1 MNPSGKILII
11 VESPSKCGTIEK
23 FLGPNYKVIAS
34 CGHIM
39 QIDDESFNGLGIDI
53 ANNFEPKYVIIKDK
67 KQIIEKIKNEIK
79 NSSKVLLGQDK
90 DAEGF
95 GMSFMTAK
103 LFNLSLNEKNR
114 ITFNEITKSALE
126 NSIKNPTTI
135 DMNIVNSQKS
145 RAVSDRLIGYSLSPT
160 LWSYIGPSLSAGR
173 VQSVALKIVVEK
185 EKRIESFENSV
196 SFKTNGIFQ
205 KNINASLNSTFENEE
220 KAKMFL
226 QNILT
231 HKYRFVVSSIDKI
244 KVSKK
249 PPSPFITST
258 IQQEAGCRFKISP
271 KKVMGILQKLYQSG
285 YITYMRTDSVTLSND
300 ALQNIKEYI
309 LDNFGADYHSQR
321 QYKNKD
327 GTINGPHE
335 CIRPSYINKI
345 SLPENED
352 FDKIE
357 RKMYELIWKRT
368 IASQMAECVS
378 EIHTMKIMIEKYD
391 PYAFIAKSEQII
403 FDGFRKI
410 YDENYD
416 GKKESN
422 DEDDTKNTNAVGEK
436 NIFENLKVGNVLK
449 MKSIHSIEKAK
460 QPIPRF
466 SEAFLIKEMK
476 NFNIA
481 RPSTYAS
488 TIETLLDRKY
498 VEIRDIEGKVRDGI
512 ELSISDKDTN
522 TNVVV
527 EQKVIK
533 IKVGEEKKKMVP
545 TSIGRTTCEF
555 LEKHFP
561 QIMDYQFTSQMEGK
575 LDEISNGK
583 HIWHEVV
590 REYYDSFHPTVEK
603 LLDKSN
609 SGTAKKMKNDRKRLL
624 GQDGNGKNVYTYV
637 AKFGPIFQVGEDN
650 DTDKKYVKIEPPLSF
665 DTVTVDDYLVNA
677 KYPKLLGKYVEKDI
691 LLKKGPYGVYFSY
704 DNKNYPAP
712 NEDTSLENAISI
724 ILSKAS
730 GASTGETESSP
741 VTIIKEFGKYIVKN
755 GKYGPYVQYEKT
767 IAKIPKSIV
776 AGDITKEMCK
786 EIIDKAKSVGKD
798 SIAKSVKKKK
808 QYYASTKKTNDE
820 NSVSD

>member
-1 MNPSGKILII
+1 MSAIYVMYNETEKYIL
-11 VESPSKCGTIEK
+11 
-23 FLGPNYKVIAS
+23 
-34 CGHIM
+34 
-39 QIDDESFNGLGIDI
+39 
-53 ANNFEPKYVIIKDK
+53 
-67 KQIIEKIKNEIK
+67 
-79 NSSKVLLGQDK
+79 
-90 DAEGF
+90 
-95 GMSFMTAK
+95 
-103 LFNLSLNEKNR
+103 
-114 ITFNEITKSALE
+114 
-126 NSIKNPTTI
+126 
-135 DMNIVNSQKS
+135 
-145 RAVSDRLIGYSLSPT
+145 GY
-160 LWSYIGPSLSAGR
+160 
-173 VQSVALKIVVEK
+173 
-185 EKRIESFENSV
+185 
-196 SFKTNGIFQ
+196 
-205 KNINASLNSTFENEE
+205 
-220 KAKMFL
+220 
-226 QNILT
+226 
-231 HKYRFVVSSIDKI
+231 
-244 KVSKK
+244 
-249 PPSPFITST
+249 
-258 IQQEAGCRFKISP
+258 
-271 KKVMGILQKLYQSG
+271 
-285 YITYMRTDSVTLSND
+285 TDSNLD
-300 ALQNIKEYI
+300 NIKEYI

-321 QYKNKD
+321 QYKNKE
-327 GTINGPHE
+327 GNVQAAHE
-335 CIRPSYINKI
+335 PIRVCYINK
-345 SLPENED
+345 STLPENED
-352 FDKIE
+352 FDKLE

-422 DEDDTKNTNAVGEK
+422 DEDDTKNNEK

-460 QPIPRF
+460 QPIPRY

-512 ELSISDKDTN
+512 ELSINDKDSN
-522 TNVVV
+522 I
-527 EQKVIK
+527 EEKVIK

-575 LDEISNGK
+575 LDEIANGK

-590 REYYDSFHPTVEK
+590 REYYNSFHPTVEQ

-624 GQDGNGKNVYTYV
+624 GVDGNGRNVYTYV

-665 DTVTVDDYLVNA
+665 DTVTLDDYLVNA
-677 KYPKLLGKYVEKDI
+677 KYPKLLGQYAEKDI
-691 LLKKGPYGVYFSY
+691 FLKKGPYGVYFSY

-730 GASTGETESSP
+730 GTDSTSSP
-741 VTIIKEFGKYIVKN
+741 MTSVTVIKEFGKYIVKN

-786 EIIDKAKSVGKD
+786 EIIDKAKSVGKEG
-798 SIAKSVKKKK
+798 KKKK
-808 QYYASTKKTNDE
+808 QYYASSKKNNDE

>member
-34 CGHIM
+34 CGHIT
-39 QIDDESFNGLGIDI
+39 QIDDEAFNGLGIDVT
-53 ANNFEPKYVIIKDK
+53 NNFEPKYVIMKDK
-67 KQIIEKIKNEIK
+67 KNKETVERIRNEIK
-79 NSSKVLLGQDK
+79 NSSKVLLGMDQDN
-90 DAEGF
+90 EG
-95 GMSFMTAK
+95 SAISYQISRVV
-103 LFNLSLNEKNR
+103 NLQLTEKNR

-126 NSIKNPTTI
+126 NAIKNPTTI

-173 VQSVALKIVVEK
+173 VQSVALRMVVEK
-185 EKRIESFENSV
+185 EKKIESFENSA

-231 HKYRFVVSSIDKI
+231 HKYRFIVSSIDKI

-271 KKVMGILQKLYQSG
+271 KKVMSILQKLYQNG
-285 YITYMRTDSVTLSND
+285 YISYMRTDSVTLSND

-327 GTINGPHE
+327 TTTVGPHE
-335 CIRPSYINKI
+335 AIRPCYINKI

-352 FDKIE
+352 FDKLE

-368 IASQMAECVS
+368 VASQMTECVS

-403 FDGFRKI
+403 FDGYRRI

-416 GKKESN
+416 GKKEK
-422 DEDDTKNTNAVGEK
+422 EDDNDQNVNEK
-436 NIFENLKVGNVLK
+436 NIFENLKVGSVLK

-460 QPIPRF
+460 QPIPRY
-466 SEAFLIKEMK
+466 SEAFLIKELK
-476 NFNIA
+476 NYNIG

-498 VEIRDIEGKVRDGI
+498 VEIRDIEGKERNGM
-512 ELSISDKDTN
+512 ELSINDKDSN
-522 TNVVV
+522 I
-527 EQKVIK
+527 EEKVIK

-575 LDEISNGK
+575 LDEIAQGK
-583 HIWHEVV
+583 HLWHEVV
-590 REYYDSFHPTVEK
+590 REYYNSFHPTVEQ

-624 GQDGNGKNVYTYV
+624 GQDGDGRNVYTYV

-650 DTDKKYVKIEPPLSF
+650 ETNKKYVKIEPPLSF
-665 DTVTVDDYLVNA
+665 DTVTIQDYLVNA
-677 KYPKLLGKYVEKDI
+677 KYPKLLGQYMEKDI
-691 LLKKGPYGVYFSY
+691 FLKKGPYGVYFSH

-724 ILSKAS
+724 ILSKTS
-730 GASTGETESSP
+730 GTDSTSSP
-741 VTIIKEFGKYIVKN
+741 TTQVTHVTVIKEFGKYIVKN
-755 GKYGPYVQYEKT
+755 GKYGPYVQYDKT
-767 IAKIPKSIV
+767 LAKIPKSIV

-786 EIIDKAKSVGKD
+786 ELIDKAKSIGKD
-798 SIAKSVKKKK
+798 GIAKSVKKRK
-808 QYYASTKKTNDE
+808 QYYASSKKKNDDE
-820 NSVSD
+820 ESD